1 MAGSVPTQARK
12 PARARAL
19 PEPAS
24 IATQSELNG
33 WEREV
38 VNAVPDLICVIE
50 DGNILS
56 INASGA
62 SMLGYRS
69 TSRLCGRSFNDFL
82 HPESVGAFARMLRS
96 DGADGPLH
104 RIRLKRPR
112 RGVLEVEARAVAVED
127 QTAARYIIHAQD
139 CADRRQAEDDM
150 RRAYDALEERVAER
164 VRALNTETAE
174 RRRAETELLLA
185 GKVIHSL
192 TEAVIIADT
201 DFIVTTV
208 NPAFQQVSG
217 YASRDVIGRKAP
229 FLEALGADRAALT
242 AMRRALRATG
252 HWEGEIWST
261 RKGGERYAEHLSISA
276 ITDENGDIRQHA
288 VVITDVT
295 KRRED
300 EERIR
305 YQANYDALTGLPNRA
320 LFFDR
325 LNQSIGAM
333 KRGGKRLALMFID
346 LDGFKL
352 VNDTLG
358 HEVGDLLLK
367 EASERLVDCVRP
379 GDTVARFGGDEFT
392 VIVPDIDGPSTI
404 PLIAQRLIDALNEPF
419 HLKGH
424 ESFVSGSVGITLYPD
439 DGARA
444 TDLLRNADAAMYR
457 AKEQG
462 KATFHFYT
470 TDINREVKERLALK
484 NGLNK
489 ALERGEFSLHYQPKL
504 EIASGRITGVEALMR
519 WNNDALGMV
528 SPVRFIPVMEESGM
542 VVEVGEW
549 ALRTACEQHLAWA
562 KAGFPGLR
570 VAVNL
575 SARQLR
581 EPRFVDMVKQV
592 LRDTGVDPSGLKVEI
607 TESMLMSDAESAVV
621 ALTDLHDLGI
631 HVAMDDFGTGYSSLS
646 YLKRFPIDTIKI
658 DRSFVADITTNSDD
672 AEIIRTIIT
681 MGHTLNRRVVA
692 EGVETGE
699 QCDLLAEYRCD
710 EIQGYVF
717 SPPLPADR
725 ATRFLKD
732 NRTRFADVSGPR

>member
-1 MAGSVPTQARK
+1 
-12 PARARAL
+12 
-19 PEPAS
+19 
-24 IATQSELNG
+24 
-33 WEREV
+33 
-38 VNAVPDLICVIE
+38 
-50 DGNILS
+50 
-56 INASGA
+56 
-62 SMLGYRS
+62 
-69 TSRLCGRSFNDFL
+69 
-82 HPESVGAFARMLRS
+82 
-96 DGADGPLH
+96 
-104 RIRLKRPR
+104 
-112 RGVLEVEARAVAVED
+112 
-127 QTAARYIIHAQD
+127 
-139 CADRRQAEDDM
+139 
-150 RRAYDALEERVAER
+150 
-164 VRALNTETAE
+164 
-174 RRRAETELLLA
+174 
-185 GKVIHSL
+185 
-192 TEAVIIADT
+192 
-201 DFIVTTV
+201 
-208 NPAFQQVSG
+208 
-217 YASRDVIGRKAP
+217 
-229 FLEALGADRAALT
+229 
-242 AMRRALRATG
+242 MRRALRTAG
-252 HWEGEIWST
+252 RWEGEIWNT
-261 RKGGERYAEHLSISA
+261 RKSGERYAEHLSISA
-276 ITDENGDIRQHA
+276 ITDGDGEIRQHA

-320 LFFDR
+320 LFLDR

-367 EASERLVDCVRP
+367 EASERLIECVRP

-424 ESFVSGSVGITLYPD
+424 DSFVSGSVGITLYPD

-489 ALERGEFSLHYQPKL
+489 ALERNEFSLHYQPKL

-519 WNNDALGMV
+519 WHNEALGMV

-549 ALRTACEQHLAWA
+549 ALQTACQQHLAWA
-562 KAGFPGLR
+562 EGGFPGVR

-581 EPRFVDMVKQV
+581 EPRFVDMVKRV
-592 LRDTGVDPSGLKVEI
+592 LRDTGVDPSGLEVEI

-621 ALTDLHDLGI
+621 ALTELHDLGI

-658 DRSFVADITTNSDD
+658 DRSFVADITTNADD

-692 EGVETGE
+692 EGVETNE
-699 QCDLLAEYRCD
+699 QCDLLSEYSCD

-732 NRTRFADVSGPR
+732 NESRFADVSDPR

>member
-1 MAGSVPTQARK
+1 MAGSVPTQAKK
-12 PARARAL
+12 PARAHAL

-24 IATQSELNG
+24 IATQPAING

-38 VNAVPDLICVIE
+38 VNAVPDPICLIE
-50 DGNILS
+50 DGLILS

-69 TSRLCGRSFNDFL
+69 TNRLCGRSFNDFV

-96 DGADGPLH
+96 DEAAPLH
-104 RIRLKRPR
+104 RIRLKRSR
-112 RGVLEVEARAVAVED
+112 RGALEVEARAVAVDGE
-127 QTAARYIIHAQD
+127 TAGRFIIQAQD
-139 CADRRQAEDDM
+139 CSERRQAEDDM

-164 VRALNTETAE
+164 VQALNTETAE
-174 RRRAETELLLA
+174 RRRAETELMLA

-192 TEAVIIADT
+192 TEAVIITDADFT
-201 DFIVTTV
+201 VTTV

-217 YASRDVIGRKAP
+217 YAPKDVVGEKAP
-229 FLEALGADRAALT
+229 FLKSLGADRSSLA
-242 AMRRALRATG
+242 AMRRALRTTG
-252 HWEGEIWST
+252 RWEGEIWST

-276 ITDENGDIRQHA
+276 ITDGDGDIRQHA

-320 LFFDR
+320 LFLDR

-392 VIVPDIDGPSTI
+392 VIVPDLEGPSTI

-424 ESFVSGSVGITLYPD
+424 DSFVSGSVGITLYPD
-439 DGARA
+439 DGGRA

-457 AKEQG
+457 AKEHG

-484 NGLNK
+484 NDLNK
-489 ALERGEFSLHYQPKL
+489 ALERNEFSLHYQPKL
-504 EIASGRITGVEALMR
+504 EIATGRITGVEALMR
-519 WNNDALGMV
+519 WNNETLGMV
-528 SPVRFIPVMEESGM
+528 SPARFIPVMEESGL

-549 ALRTACEQHLAWA
+549 ALRTACEQHRAWA
-562 KAGFPGLR
+562 EGGFPGVR

-592 LRDTGVDPSGLKVEI
+592 LRESGVDPGGLEIEI

-621 ALTDLHDLGI
+621 ALTDLHDIGI

-658 DRSFVADITTNSDD
+658 DRSFVADITTNADD

-692 EGVETGE
+692 EGVETSE
-699 QCDLLAEYRCD
+699 QCDLLAEYHCD

-717 SPPLPADR
+717 SPPLPANR

-732 NRTRFADVSGPR
+732 NASRFADVNDPR

>member
-1 MAGSVPTQARK
+1 M
-12 PARARAL
+12 
-19 PEPAS
+19 
-24 IATQSELNG
+24 NG

-38 VNAVPDLICVIE
+38 VNAVPDLICLIE
-50 DGNILS
+50 DGQILS
-56 INASGA
+56 INASGV

-69 TSRLCGRSFNDFL
+69 TNRLCGRSFNDFV
-82 HPESVGAFARMLRS
+82 HAESVGAFARMLRS
-96 DGADGPLH
+96 EDSGHLN
-104 RIRLKRPR
+104 RIRLKPSR
-112 RGVLEVEARAVAVED
+112 RGALEVEARAVAVDGE
-127 QTAARYIIHAQD
+127 TAGRFIIHTQD
-139 CADRRQAEDDM
+139 CSERRQAEDDM

-164 VRALNTETAE
+164 VQALNTETAE
-174 RRRAETELLLA
+174 RRRAETELMLA

-192 TEAVIIADT
+192 TEAVIITDADFT
-201 DFIVTTV
+201 VTTV

-217 YASRDVIGRKAP
+217 YAPKDVVGEKAP
-229 FLEALGADRAALT
+229 FLKSLGANRSSLA
-242 AMRRALRATG
+242 AMRRALRTTG
-252 HWEGEIWST
+252 RWKGEIWST

-276 ITDENGDIRQHA
+276 ITDGDGDIRQHA

-320 LFFDR
+320 LFLDR

-392 VIVPDIDGPSTI
+392 VIVPDIEGPSTI
-404 PLIAQRLIDALNEPF
+404 PLTAQRLIDALNEPF

-424 ESFVSGSVGITLYPD
+424 DSFVSGSVGITLYPD
-439 DGARA
+439 DGGRA

-489 ALERGEFSLHYQPKL
+489 ALERNEFSLHYQPSWRSR
-504 EIASGRITGVEALMR
+504 AGA
-519 WNNDALGMV
+519 
-528 SPVRFIPVMEESGM
+528 SPVS
-542 VVEVGEW
+542 
-549 ALRTACEQHLAWA
+549 
-562 KAGFPGLR
+562 
-570 VAVNL
+570 
-575 SARQLR
+575 
-581 EPRFVDMVKQV
+581 
-592 LRDTGVDPSGLKVEI
+592 
-607 TESMLMSDAESAVV
+607 
-621 ALTDLHDLGI
+621 
-631 HVAMDDFGTGYSSLS
+631 
-646 YLKRFPIDTIKI
+646 
-658 DRSFVADITTNSDD
+658 
-672 AEIIRTIIT
+672 
-681 MGHTLNRRVVA
+681 RR
-692 EGVETGE
+692 
-699 QCDLLAEYRCD
+699 
-710 EIQGYVF
+710 
-717 SPPLPADR
+717 
-725 ATRFLKD
+725 
-732 NRTRFADVSGPR
+732 